1 MGIIVRGLQ
10 KEFGATRGQS
20 EVKAVD
26 DLSLEV
32 EDGEL
37 LVILGPSG
45 SGKTTLLRCIAGLER
60 AEAGEIEV
68 DGQTVFS
75 SEKKIWVPP
84 ERRGVSMVFQS
95 YALWPHMTIFN
106 NVRYPLKVMGLK
118 KAEAAERVQ
127 RALDMVGCGH
137 LTNRHPS
144 EISGGQ
150 QQRVAVARAIV
161 GGARAVLFDE
171 PLSAVDA
178 RVRED
183 LRRELVEL
191 QQELGFASVYITH
204 DQTEAMAIGHR
215 VAVLSAG
222 KILQLSS
229 PRELYRQP
237 ATSDVAQ
244 FMGATNAFQGA
255 VTSSTTQ
262 GNVMVASPIG
272 AVEAASDPGI
282 PAGQTATVIFR
293 PEYVRL
299 TTTRPEATTN
309 VWSGLV
315 ESSLFLGYSTE
326 YHVRINDSHTVT
338 VRSSDQDVLDG
349 EVWLHVQPTDVRF
362 TASQQVTQ

>member
-10 KEFGATRGQS
+10 KEFGANRGRS
-20 EVKAVD
+20 DVKAVD

-60 AEAGEIEV
+60 ADSGEIEV
-68 DGQTVFS
+68 DGKIVFS

-95 YALWPHMTIFN
+95 YALWPHMTVFN
-106 NVRYPLKVMGLK
+106 NVRYPLKVMGVP
-118 KAEAAERVQ
+118 KAEAAVRVQ
-127 RALDMVGCGH
+127 RVLDMVGCGH
-137 LTNRHPS
+137 LADRHPG

-150 QQRVAVARAIV
+150 QQRIAVARAIV
-161 GGARAVLFDE
+161 GGARVVLFDE

-191 QQELGFASVYITH
+191 QRELGFASVYITH

-215 VAVLSAG
+215 VAVLSGG
-222 KILQLSS
+222 KILQISS
-229 PRELYRQP
+229 PRELYSRP
-237 ATSDVAQ
+237 TSSDVAQ
-244 FMGATNAFQGA
+244 FMGATNAFEGT
-255 VTSSTTQ
+255 VTSSKTA
-262 GNVMVASPIG
+262 GNLIVASPIG
-272 AVEAASDPGI
+272 AVEAASEATVAVGS
-282 PAGQTATVIFR
+282 TATVIFR

-299 TTTRPEATTN
+299 SAARPAEAAN
-309 VWSGLV
+309 VWFGSV
-315 ESSLFLGYSTE
+315 ESSLFLGHATE
-326 YHVRINDSHTVT
+326 YRVLVGTDQTLI
-338 VRSSDQDVLDG
+338 VRSTDQDVLDG
-349 EVWLHVQPTDVRF
+349 EVWLHVPPADVRF
-362 TASQQVTQ
+362 ATAEVAR